1 MEKVKLEAEAK
12 TFVRAPRD
20 RVYDA
25 FATAEGLNAWF
36 TKGAEIDSR
45 PGGPMRFRFQD
56 WGAEHDI
63 NVTFPGR
70 VVEAKR
76 PERFVFQWGDE
87 GLTHATTV
95 EITFEERGRGT
106 LVKVREFGFADTA
119 EGMGSLIRNS
129 EGWGEAVTLVKF
141 YLEHGLVYDSAGR

>member
-12 TFVRAPRD
+12 TFVQAPRD

-25 FATAEGLNAWF
+25 FATAKGLNAWF
-36 TKGAEIDSR
+36 TKGAEFDAK
-45 PGGPMRFRFQD
+45 PGELIRFRFQN

-70 VVEAKR
+70 VIQAKR
-76 PERFVFQWGDE
+76 PERFVFEWGDD
-87 GLTHATTV
+87 GMVHATTV
-95 EITFEERGRGT
+95 EITFEERDGGT
-106 LVKVREFGFADTA
+106 LVKVREYGFADTP

-141 YLEHGLVYDSAGR
+141 YLEHGVVYDSARR